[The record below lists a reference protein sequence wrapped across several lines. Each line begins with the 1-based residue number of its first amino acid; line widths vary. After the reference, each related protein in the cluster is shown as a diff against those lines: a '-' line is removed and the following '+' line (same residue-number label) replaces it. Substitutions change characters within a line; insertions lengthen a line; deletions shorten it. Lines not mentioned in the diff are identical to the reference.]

1 LTQSDNHGGTDD
13 KEAADGSGTQVS
25 PRRLDAADAMR
36 RLGHAIVGHEIDEES
51 FAHLTNTVEQLLA
64 QVEATPLRQRQT
76 LDMNRDVFVV
86 PPPQGRARG
95 SHFTDC
101 IVTGPANPMGM
112 AAQVL
117 REGDDAVLRST
128 LGAAFEGAPGRAHGG
143 VVAALFDEVMGF
155 VLSITCIPAFTG
167 RLTVTY
173 RAPVPLGVPLE
184 FRARLTGREGRKL
197 LMAGEARQGETVLA
211 EAEAL
216 FVAVDP
222 ERFAAG
228 RGS

>member
-1 LTQSDNHGGTDD
+1 LTQSDNGGSTDD
-13 KEAADGSGTQVS
+13 KETADGAGAQVS
-25 PRRLDAADAMR
+25 RRLDAADAMR
-36 RLGHAIVGHEIDEES
+36 RLGHAIVGHDVDEES

-64 QVEATPLRQRQT
+64 QVEATPLRQRRT
-76 LDMNRDVFVV
+76 LDMDRDLFVV

-95 SHFTDC
+95 SHFNDC
-101 IVTGPANPMGM
+101 IVTGPNNPMGM

-117 REGDDAVLRST
+117 RDGDDAVLQST
-128 LGAAFEGAPGRAHGG
+128 LGEAFEGAPGRAHGG

-197 LMAGEARQGETVLA
+197 LIAGEARQGVTVLA

>member
-1 LTQSDNHGGTDD
+1 LTSVDEALDGDGPDGPGLPVSPARL
-13 KEAADGSGTQVS
+13 EAAAV
-25 PRRLDAADAMR
+25 MR
-36 RLGHAIVGHEIDEES
+36 RLGHAIVGHDIDDAVFDQMRS
-51 FAHLTNTVEQLLA
+51 TVEGLLA
-64 QVEATPLRQRQT
+64 QVEASPVRQRPT
-76 LDMNRDVFVV
+76 LNMDRDLFVV
-86 PPPQGRARG
+86 PPPQGGARG

-101 IVTGPANPMGM
+101 IVTGAANPMGV

-117 REGDDAVLRST
+117 RDGDDAVLRST
-128 LGAAFEGAPGRAHGG
+128 LGDAFEGAPGRAHGG

-155 VLSITCIPAFTG
+155 VLSITCTPAFTG

-173 RAPVPLGVPLE
+173 RAPVPIGVPLE

-197 LMAGEARQGETVLA
+197 LMAGEARHGYTVLA

-228 RGS
+228 QG

>member
-1 LTQSDNHGGTDD
+1 LTESGLGDTERAEPIGGI
-13 KEAADGSGTQVS
+13 EPRIS
-25 PRRLDAADAMR
+25 PSRLDAADAMR
-36 RLGHAIVGHEIDEES
+36 RLGHAIVGHEVDEES
-51 FAHLTNTVEQLLA
+51 FAHVTDTVEQLLA
-64 QVEATPLRQRQT
+64 QVEATPLRQRQA
-76 LDMNRDVFVV
+76 LDMNRDLFVV

-95 SHFTDC
+95 SRFNDC

-112 AAQVL
+112 AAEVL
-117 REGDDAVLRST
+117 REGDDAVLHST
-128 LGAAFEGAPGRAHGG
+128 LGNAFEGAPGRAHGG

-155 VLSITCIPAFTG
+155 VLSITCTPAYTG

-197 LMAGEARQGETVLA
+197 LIEGEARQGDAVLA

-216 FVAVDP
+216 FVAVEP
-222 ERFAAG
+222 EHFAAG